1 VQEGLLNLPH
11 LLDQLKLEAFQ
22 HFLQLHQL
30 VVVAEEVVVLLV
42 VLKKVVMVVEA
53 VLIFQVI
60 IHQDQE
66 MNLLLVHLKEIQVV
80 LENHLNKQ
88 VAAEV

>member
-1 VQEGLLNLPH
+1 
-11 LLDQLKLEAFQ
+11 
-22 HFLQLHQL
+22 
-30 VVVAEEVVVLLV
+30 
-42 VLKKVVMVVEA
+42 MVVEA